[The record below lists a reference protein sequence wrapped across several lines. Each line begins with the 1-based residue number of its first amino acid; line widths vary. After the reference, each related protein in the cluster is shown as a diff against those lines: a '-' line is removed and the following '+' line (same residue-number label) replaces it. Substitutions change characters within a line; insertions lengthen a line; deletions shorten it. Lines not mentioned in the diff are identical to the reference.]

1 MNLSRKETAGTAR
14 SRGRGQRALLATL
27 PVILAMHPAAFA
39 ECPIPED
46 GTLFVR
52 VDGGALVVDT
62 SGTDTVTVE
71 VSTSANAGIE
81 FEELCFDDHVE
92 ISGTLPERVYAPLD
106 WRIRVPGT
114 INLDLLTFKGSI
126 RIASTDGNVTARTPG
141 GSVIAGDIGGNA
153 AMITQGGSI
162 VVGNINGNAE
172 LRSTG
177 GGQIEIG
184 DIGGNAEL
192 ETGAGPITAGTV
204 TGRVRA
210 ETAGGTIRITESQ
223 GQLEAVT
230 HAGDILIGTSGLTHA
245 RTDGGNIVAD
255 IVRGPFVGSTVLGD
269 IRIEHAESYI
279 EATAGAG
286 DISARLDPSSLNGDL
301 HINLTTNSGNIQLE
315 IPEDLPADIEA
326 RAARG
331 VPREPHIRADFPMEN
346 VGTQPN
352 LPAGLSNSFGRG
364 RDSRRSAEL
373 NGGGNA
379 IELETSRGTIQIR
392 RTRQ

>member
-14 SRGRGQRALLATL
+14 SRGRGKRALLATL

-71 VSTSANAGIE
+71 VSISANAGIAI
-81 FEELCFDDHVE
+81 EELCFDDHVE

-106 WRIRVPGT
+106 WRIRVPRT

-162 VVGNINGNAE
+162 VVGNIDGNAE

-245 RTDGGNIVAD
+245 RTDGGQHCRRYRPGTLCRFNGIGRHPDRARRIVHRSNCRRRRYFGPPGPKLFEWGPAHQPD
-255 IVRGPFVGSTVLGD
+255 YQFREHPTGNTRGS
-269 IRIEHAESYI
+269 
-279 EATAGAG
+279 
-286 DISARLDPSSLNGDL
+286 
-301 HINLTTNSGNIQLE
+301 
-315 IPEDLPADIEA
+315 
-326 RAARG
+326 
-331 VPREPHIRADFPMEN
+331 
-346 VGTQPN
+346 
-352 LPAGLSNSFGRG
+352 
-364 RDSRRSAEL
+364 SRRH
-373 NGGGNA
+373 
-379 IELETSRGTIQIR
+379 
-392 RTRQ
+392 

>member
-14 SRGRGQRALLATL
+14 SRGRGKRALLAAL
-27 PVILAMHPAAFA
+27 PVILAIQPIAFA

-71 VSTSANAGIE
+71 VSTAAHAGIA

-106 WRIRVPGT
+106 WRIRVPRS

-126 RIASTDGNVTARTPG
+126 RIAPTDGNVTARTTG

-162 VVGNINGNAE
+162 VVGNIDGNAE

-210 ETAGGTIRITESQ
+210 ETGGGTIRITESQ

-230 HAGDILIGTSGLTHA
+230 NAGDILIGTSGLTHA
-245 RTDGGNIVAD
+245 RTAGGNIVVE
-255 IVRGPFVGSTVLGD
+255 IVHGPFVGRTELGD
-269 IRIEHAESYI
+269 IRVEHAESYI
-279 EATAGAG
+279 EATVGAG
-286 DISARLDPSSLNGDL
+286 DISARLVPSSLNGDL
-301 HINLTTNSGNIQLE
+301 HINLTTNSGNIHLE

-326 RAARG
+326 RAGRG
-331 VPREPHIRADFPMEN
+331 VLRAPQIRADFPMEN

-364 RDSRRSAEL
+364 RDSRRTAEL

-379 IELETSRGTIQIR
+379 VELETSRGSIQIR
-392 RTRQ
+392 QTRQ